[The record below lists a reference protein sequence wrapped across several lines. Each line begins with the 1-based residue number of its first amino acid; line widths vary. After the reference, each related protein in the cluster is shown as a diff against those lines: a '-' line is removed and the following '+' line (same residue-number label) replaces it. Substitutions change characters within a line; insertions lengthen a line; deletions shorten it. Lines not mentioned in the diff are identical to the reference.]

1 MAVKSQLWRFKLNNY
16 DVIKKINNYTFR
28 ELITPGDR
36 IKKVMKENGISGKKL
51 AKDLNVTETTVT
63 KWINNR
69 VKIRTKNYEMLAEYF
84 DVDIKYLMCE
94 QVEPKE
100 SNEVT
105 INEDEMKNL
114 KQEWETY
121 EDEMALNRV
130 LASLGI
136 NIEVEK
142 IEYIIPPIFDTE
154 GNLKDNLPQNQ
165 LIEELDKITAYK
177 YISKENGNS
186 YVSRN
191 IFIDIQNDEVTKN
204 QYTVTVDNKSKT
216 MSYEEYCVFINDIKK
231 YIQFSAEK
239 LLD

>member
-1 MAVKSQLWRFKLNNY
+1 
-16 DVIKKINNYTFR
+16 
-28 ELITPGDR
+28 
-36 IKKVMKENGISGKKL
+36 
-51 AKDLNVTETTVT
+51 
-63 KWINNR
+63 
-69 VKIRTKNYEMLAEYF
+69 MLAEYF

-100 SNEVT
+100 SNEIT
-105 INEDEMKNL
+105 INEDEMKNF
-114 KQEWETY
+114 KQERKIY

-136 NIEVEK
+136 NVEVEK
-142 IEYIIPPIFDTE
+142 VEYIIPPIFDTE

-186 YVSRN
+186 YVSRK

-204 QYTVTVDNKSKT
+204 QYTVTIDNKSKT
-216 MSYEEYCVFINDIKK
+216 MSYEEYCVFIDDIKK

-239 LLD
+239 LLN